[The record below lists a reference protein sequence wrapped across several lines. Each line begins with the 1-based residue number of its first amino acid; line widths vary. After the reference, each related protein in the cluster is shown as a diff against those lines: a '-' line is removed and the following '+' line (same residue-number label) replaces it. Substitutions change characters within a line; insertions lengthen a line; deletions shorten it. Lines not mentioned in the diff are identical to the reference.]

1 MSGSLGINGMVPN
14 FTDRAPGYATVVEN
28 GDSDYVELHI
38 ASGGGPQYNY
48 NGTDKINTAMVG
60 MDRHVLVYSFEI
72 GAKDGEAIMNAAF
85 RFRPNNTATEF
96 FSVKTDGTLS
106 NCGGAK
112 ISTDSLTRVTVV
124 VDFDNEIIKYYLGD
138 STEAAGSKA
147 WTKPAQFATVDEWIN
162 SYYTIGTYGVL
173 QIRMSS
179 TGTILVGDVSITV
192 NDPKYI

>member
-1 MSGSLGINGMVPN
+1 MG
-14 FTDRAPGYATVVEN
+14 ATVVEN

-48 NGTDKINTAMVG
+48 NGTDKINTALNG

-72 GAKDGEAIMNAAF
+72 GAKEGEAIMNAQF
-85 RFRPNNTATEF
+85 RFRPNGTATEF

-138 STEAAGSKA
+138 STEAVGTKA
-147 WTKPAQFATVDEWIN
+147 WTKPSQFATVDEWLA

-173 QIRMSS
+173 QVRMSS
-179 TGTILVGDVSITV
+179 AGTILIGDISIKV